1 VFVGNNSG
9 WMVWV
14 CNVLI
19 SFFSSYNLVACLN
32 LLHHDVLVFCS
43 LIFPPFEYTE
53 EERTLIAMRSDSA
66 KISILIHLSDAPE
79 GNNK

>member
-1 VFVGNNSG
+1 MGMQCSHFFFLFLQSCGVFEP
-9 WMVWV
+9 
-14 CNVLI
+14 
-19 SFFSSYNLVACLN
+19 F

-79 GNNK
+79 DNNK